1 MYLVLLGA
9 PGSGKGTQAGAI
21 SKELGLPHIATGDL
35 FREQMGRRTEVG
47 LLAKQYVDRGQLV
60 PDEVTIR
67 MLLQRLAESD
77 CEKGAILDGFPRTVE
92 QAEALDAALAVQG
105 KHVDRAI
112 LLEVS
117 EEELLRRLSGRW
129 VCRDCQTPYHEASAP
144 PLAAGICDRC
154 GGRLYQRPD
163 DTRETAE
170 RRLKV
175 YTEQT
180 MLLIKYYRDQSK
192 LAVVSGEGPLPAVG
206 AALLSAAM
214 ARADR

>member
-92 QAEALDAALAVQG
+92 QAEALDGALAVQG

-154 GGRLYQRPD
+154 GGRL
-163 DTRETAE
+163 
-170 RRLKV
+170 
-175 YTEQT
+175 
-180 MLLIKYYRDQSK
+180 
-192 LAVVSGEGPLPAVG
+192 
-206 AALLSAAM
+206 
-214 ARADR
+214 